1 MMMMMK
7 AKIGVIA
14 LLACS
19 TTMVLAASD
28 VCKYAPDGTGVTY
41 DLSQLQLHGY
51 DYTIAGGDLE
61 CTANIVEK
69 NYTYTFNF
77 CSNVNKVSRCR
88 GNGAVIQEDVLGDG
102 SCKVAGRFNAADKSM
117 FDFVDP
123 NRKAAGVSMRYAG
136 GDRCHTN
143 NVDRTTTIKA
153 MCDERATSFRAEKVA
168 EPGGVKSCQYEITI
182 FSVYACPTECP
193 ISDGMAC
200 AGNGHC
206 RYDRSNSKARCYCNT
221 GFGGDDCSVDTAAKG
236 SFDGTLTGL
245 LVTVLVIVLILAGA
259 LVMLLR
265 QVRGFRNDASNYIQI
280 QGQELIGNDSI

>member
-1 MMMMMK
+1 MFYNLDRDSMK
-7 AKIGVIA
+7 Y
-14 LLACS
+14 C
-19 TTMVLAASD
+19 
-28 VCKYAPDGTGVTY
+28 CP
-41 DLSQLQLHGY
+41 
-51 DYTIAGGDLE
+51 
-61 CTANIVEK
+61 
-69 NYTYTFNF
+69 
-77 CSNVNKVSRCR
+77 
-88 GNGAVIQEDVLGDG
+88 
-102 SCKVAGRFNAADKSM
+102 
-117 FDFVDP
+117 
-123 NRKAAGVSMRYAG
+123 
-136 GDRCHTN
+136 
-143 NVDRTTTIKA
+143 
-153 MCDERATSFRAEKVA
+153 TSFRAEKVA